1 MIYGIALLLLILG
14 LVIDIPAMRR
24 LAYMFAIKKKSGITM
39 GSVTSRKS
47 AMNTAGWLYLGAV
60 SASEVVN
67 HERPLVTYQT
77 SQGKEM
83 SVEVV
88 PSNFLSRQ
96 KYTPGEAVEVAYD
109 LSAPWHAYLVREW
122 KATLREI
129 WISTGIVA
137 IAIVLWMIGYAYN
150 LPW

>member
-14 LVIDIPAMRR
+14 LVIDIPAVRR
-24 LAYMFAIKKKSGITM
+24 LSHMFAIRKN
-39 GSVTSRKS
+39 SRLTNGNVASTKS
-47 AMNTAGWLYLGAV
+47 AISTAGWLFGAI

-96 KYTPGEAVEVAYD
+96 KYTAGESVDVAYD
-109 LSAPWHAYLVREW
+109 VSQPWRAYVVREW
-122 KATLREI
+122 SATLREM
-129 WISTGIVA
+129 WIGAGILA
-137 IAIVLWMIGYAYN
+137 LAIVLWIVGQAYN
-150 LPW
+150 MPW

>member
-24 LAYMFAIKKKSGITM
+24 LAHMFAIKKNSKLTTGNVAT
-39 GSVTSRKS
+39 TKS
-47 AMNTAGWLYLGAV
+47 AISTAGWLFGAI

-83 SVEVV
+83 SVEVI

-96 KYTPGEAVEVAYD
+96 KYTTGEAVAVAFD
-109 LSAPWHAYLVREW
+109 TSQPWRAYVVREW
-122 KATLREI
+122 DATLREL
-129 WISTGIVA
+129 WIGAGILA
-137 IAIVLWMIGYAYN
+137 LAIVLWIVGQAYN
-150 LPW
+150 MPW